1 MAKKEKVITI
11 KLVKSSFGRKPNQA
25 KTLKALGLSKINQV
39 VTKPDNE
46 AVRGMIATVSHL
58 LEVLEG

>member
-1 MAKKEKVITI
+1 MEKTLRV
-11 KLVKSSFGRKPNQA
+11 KLVKSAYGRKPNQG

-39 VTKPDNE
+39 VEKPDNE

-58 LEVLEG
+58 VEVLQD

>member
-1 MAKKEKVITI
+1 MAEKKITI
-11 KLVKSSFGRKPNQA
+11 KLVKSSIGRKPNQI
-25 KTLKALGLSKINQV
+25 KTLKALGLTKINQV

>member
-1 MAKKEKVITI
+1 MAKEKVITI

-25 KTLKALGLSKINQV
+25 RTLKALGLSKRNQQI
-39 VTKPDNE
+39 TKIDNE

-58 LEVLEG
+58 VAVVEN

>member
-1 MAKKEKVITI
+1 
-11 KLVKSSFGRKPNQA
+11 VKSSIGRKPNQT
-25 KTLKALGLSKINQV
+25 KTLKALGLTKINQV